1 MEKIDATSYEK
12 LVNSDKLTIIKYAAD
27 WCGPCKVL
35 TPIMD
40 GVLKSYPD
48 VNAGEVNIDIHSGL
62 AIKDGIRSVPTV
74 IFFKNGQAIDKMVG
88 LQPAQ
93 AYTNKIESL
102 K

>member
-1 MEKIDATSYEK
+1 MEKIDSTSYNS
-12 LVNSDKLTIIKYAAD
+12 LINSDKLTIIKYAAD

-40 GVLKSYPD
+40 GVLKEYPN
-48 VNAGEVNIDIHSGL
+48 VNAGEVNIDLHSNL

-74 IFFKNGQAIDKMVG
+74 IFYKNGQVVDRMVG

-93 AYTNKIESL
+93 AYTQKIESL

>member
-1 MEKIDATSYEK
+1 MQKIDSTTYHS
-12 LVNSDKLTIIKYAAD
+12 LVNSDKLTIVKYSAD

-35 TPIMD
+35 TPIID

-48 VNAGEVNIDIHSGL
+48 VNAGEVNIDVHSDL

-74 IFFKNGQAIDKMVG
+74 IFFKNGQPIDKMVG